1 MIRILARFAAVLAWA
16 TAPFVSVSAEDF
28 PADKIKRLVE
38 ESIQTEKCPGAVVT
52 VGFDGETI
60 YQAAFGNREI
70 EPQRKPM
77 KVDTIFDMASLTKP
91 IATATSVMILVDE
104 GKLSLTDPVSKHL
117 PEFAVHDKDSVTV
130 EHLLLHTS
138 GLIPDNGM
146 SDYQGTHAESI
157 ANLMSQ
163 KLRSPPA
170 TRFRYSDVGFL
181 VLGELV
187 HQVSGMPLDQFAQ
200 KRIFEPLQ
208 MSETGYRS
216 IGDNDERCAT
226 TQQRDGHWMRGE
238 VHDPRA
244 YALGGVAGHAGLF
257 STADDLSRFANAMAN
272 GGRKNEVS
280 LFSKSTFD
288 AMTSPI
294 EVPGKSAD
302 QVQFRSRGW
311 DKRSAYSSNRGKTMT
326 DAAFGHGGFTGT
338 ALWIDPEL
346 KLSVIFLSNR
356 VHPHGKGS
364 VNSLAGEIGTI
375 AADWAAEQLAT
386 PKDSAARKQISSDQ

>member
-1 MIRILARFAAVLAWA
+1 MNELFARLAVVMTVA
-16 TAPFVSVSAEDF
+16 TATVAPIFADDF
-28 PADKIKRLVE
+28 PSDTIQRLVQE
-38 ESIQTEKCPGAVVT
+38 GIQAQRCPGAVVT
-52 VGFDGETI
+52 VGFDGQI
-60 YQAAFGNREI
+60 VYQAAFGNRET
-70 EPQRKPM
+70 EPHQKPM
-77 KVDTIFDMASLTKP
+77 QVDTIFDLASLTKP

-104 GKLSLTDPVSKHL
+104 GKLSLSDPVSKHL
-117 PEFAVHDKDSVTV
+117 PDFAVHDKDSVTI

-146 SDYQGTHAESI
+146 SDYRGTHAESI

-163 KLRSPPA
+163 KLRSPPE

-181 VLGELV
+181 VLGEVV
-187 HQVSGMPLDQFAQ
+187 HQLSGMPLNEFARE
-200 KRIFEPLQ
+200 RIFKPLE

-216 IGDNDERCAT
+216 IGENDDRCAT
-226 TQQRDGHWMRGE
+226 TQQREGHWMRGE

-257 STADDLSRFANAMAN
+257 STANDLSRFANAMVN
-272 GGRKNEVS
+272 GGRTDEVR

-302 QVQFRSRGW
+302 QIQFRSRGW
-311 DKRSAYSSNRGKTMT
+311 DKRSAYSSNRGKSMT

-338 ALWIDPEL
+338 SLWIDPEL
-346 KLSVIFLSNR
+346 KLYVIFLSNR
-356 VHPHGKGS
+356 VHPNGKGS

-375 AADWAAEQLAT
+375 AADWAEEQLT
-386 PKDSAARKQISSDQ
+386 TSDVSHAAQPVSSEK